1 MRSLPMK
8 YGVTE
13 HTCGSFGPLDR
24 GVQRLAA
31 PHPKSGQHTA
41 SNIGDT
47 LGTRRALLNSSLVTL
62 PSSFVSKKLSPS
74 PPVSHSL
81 ASLRPCPDH
90 NNVHSPH
97 TPQPQPFQPPILA
110 APSPPKTLS
119 SLHNSGATAAARAT
133 PEGVGQCGFVLVQHR
148 LVPQSRRLALDQICL
163 TTHRSVL
170 ESESA
175 ATAPHSHAS
184 TCEERKK
191 RLPVMAIVTDQDAGD
206 HLLLRL
212 LASITCVHDLERRA
226 ELQVVDAPVLTNKI
240 TLPHTAHSV
249 KQKKYCQYLSDV
261 NEAPQ
266 VALLL
271 RGQFAEVKRLQR
283 SEELLLVNK
292 SCARN
297 ESA

>member
-1 MRSLPMK
+1 
-8 YGVTE
+8 
-13 HTCGSFGPLDR
+13 
-24 GVQRLAA
+24 
-31 PHPKSGQHTA
+31 
-41 SNIGDT
+41 
-47 LGTRRALLNSSLVTL
+47 
-62 PSSFVSKKLSPS
+62 
-74 PPVSHSL
+74 
-81 ASLRPCPDH
+81 
-90 NNVHSPH
+90 
-97 TPQPQPFQPPILA
+97 
-110 APSPPKTLS
+110 
-119 SLHNSGATAAARAT
+119 
-133 PEGVGQCGFVLVQHR
+133 
-148 LVPQSRRLALDQICL
+148 
-163 TTHRSVL
+163 
-170 ESESA
+170 
-175 ATAPHSHAS
+175 
-184 TCEERKK
+184 
-191 RLPVMAIVTDQDAGD
+191 MAIVTDQDAGD